1 MRNFPI
7 LGVACILSGAI
18 LGVVAV
24 KYAIHREE
32 SRKRDNS
39 PLMKRRVSLKLQQ
52 CHIVEICVS
61 DISSAIVAIQ
71 GGATSIEL
79 CSNRLEGGVTPS
91 IGFVEE
97 CVRIC
102 RNLSVEVHVLVR
114 PRPGGF
120 VYSLEEFEV
129 IMKDISSFVVAG
141 VDGKLFHLMSFTVYI
156 LSAIIFAGVV
166 CGVLSSDNKVD
177 EVRMEAIRHAAKDVK
192 LTFHRAFD
200 LCICKE
206 EAICSI
212 IKLGCDRLLTSGQE
226 HSATAGVENL
236 RILQQNYGEYIRII
250 AGAGIKIDK
259 AESIIRESQVT
270 GIHIGSGV
278 DVDYWET
285 HHYIDPEVFPD
296 NLRWRGANIDLVEQ
310 FVNTCMKGWGG
321 DRIAI
326 DENPY

>member
-39 PLMKRRVSLKLQQ
+39 QLMKRRVSLKLQQ

-102 RNLSVEVHVLVR
+102 RSLSVEVHVLVR

-141 VDGKLFHLMSFTVYI
+141 VD
-156 LSAIIFAGVV
+156 GVV

-226 HSATAGVENL
+226 LSATAGAENL

-259 AESIIRESQVT
+259 VKSIIRESQVM

-310 FVNTCMKGWGG
+310 FVNTCMKGWEG